1 MNTSDI
7 INLKSIDQYNRL
19 YGLET
24 LHPLVAVVDLKDAT
38 AYPTHFTLNYGVY
51 ALFLKQTRCGDLRY
65 GRQPYDYQEGT
76 VTSFA
81 PGQVVEVK
89 MEEGTRPL
97 AQGLLFHPDLIR
109 GTSLGREIKRYSFF
123 SYASN
128 EALHLSDEEKQIY
141 LDCLSNIQAEL
152 QHPIDKHSRR
162 LIVRNIEL
170 LLDYCMR
177 FYERQFITR
186 ATANK
191 DVLTKFEEELDW
203 YFQSQMPQE
212 QGLPTVKYFADR
224 ACLSP
229 NYFGDL
235 VKKET
240 GRTAQ
245 EYIQDKLINIA
256 KEEILSQTRN
266 VSEIAYR
273 LGFQYPQHFTRIFKK
288 RVGCTPGEYRNGSFN
303 ITSIT

>member
-38 AYPTHFTLNYGVY
+38 TYPTHFTLNYGVY

-203 YFQSQMPQE
+203 YFQSQLPQE

-224 ACLSP
+224 ACLSS

-288 RVGCTPGEYRNGSFN
+288 RVGCTPGEYRSQH
-303 ITSIT
+303 SA